1 MKENTNIIQFNKDSG
16 YEKVYP
22 IITNGLTGLTDKL
35 MSKDFAPIS
44 AISPL
49 IYNSRMSFITLQRPL
64 LASMYLENGLLQ
76 VLVDLPVEEA
86 FRGEFRILCDD
97 ELDHKDITKL
107 LTWFY
112 SDEVLGK
119 FKSSLKWSRLFGG
132 AGLIINTPQSKT
144 QEFSLDKVKQGGFL
158 EFYDCD
164 RWELN
169 IINDSGNLLDEFSS
183 VGKNNLFNYYGH
195 VIDGS
200 HVLLMNGVRPPSYL
214 RGLFSGW
221 GVSVGEAIVRSLNN
235 YLKNQNVS
243 YELVDEAKIDVYSIS
258 KYNTMLM
265 SPKGEEQV
273 LRHLNLVQETKNYQG
288 AIVHDTTDGYDQKQ
302 ISFSGLSDLA
312 RESRI
317 QVASDIRIPV
327 SKLFGISIS
336 NLNSSEEA
344 DIDNYINMV
353 ETTIRTPCKGLVNK
367 ILKIGCKHL
376 FGFVPEML
384 DFEYPSLKQTTE
396 KENIEI
402 KAGKMNMIIG
412 LQQAGIISSKTAVEL
427 VNREKLFSRD
437 LDPEEAV
444 ELKDFAEETEDVDV
458 GVLSRSTGGKYIRP
472 Y

>member
-1 MKENTNIIQFNKDSG
+1 MSENTNTNESYISRYSIM
-16 YEKVYP
+16 
-22 IITNGLTGLTDKL
+22 TNGLAGLTNKL
-35 MSKDFAPIS
+35 LASDFAPIS

-49 IYNSRMSFITLQRPL
+49 IYNTRMSFMTLQRPL
-64 LASMYLENGLLQ
+64 LAGMYLENGLLQ

-86 FRGEFRILCDD
+86 FRGEFKIISS
-97 ELDHKDITKL
+97 ELDNEDVSKL
-107 LTWFY
+107 QQWFY
-112 SDEVLGK
+112 SDEVLGR
-119 FKSSLKWSRLFGG
+119 FKSALKWSRLFGG

-144 QEFSLDKVKQGGFL
+144 EKFDLSKVRKDGFL
-158 EFYDCD
+158 EFYDAD

-169 IINDSGNLLDEFSS
+169 ILTDNGNILDEIGGANSHN
-183 VGKNNLFNYYGH
+183 VFNYYGH
-195 VIDGS
+195 IIDGS
-200 HVLLMNGVRPPSYL
+200 HVLVMNGIKAPSYL

-221 GVSVGEAIVRSLNN
+221 GVSVAESIVRSLNN

-243 YELVDEAKIDVYSIS
+243 YELVDEAKVDVYSIS

-273 LRHLNLVQETKNYQG
+273 LKHLEMVQQTKNYQG
-288 AIVHDTTDGYDQKQ
+288 AIVHDTSDGYDQKQ
-302 ISFSGLSDLA
+302 VSFSGLSDLA
-312 RESRI
+312 REARI

-353 ETTIRTPCKGLVNK
+353 ETTIRTPSKGLINQV
-367 ILKIGCKHL
+367 LKIGCMHL
-376 FGFVPEML
+376 FGFVPSVL

-402 KAGKMNMIIG
+402 KAGKINMIVG
-412 LQQAGIISSKTAVEL
+412 LQQAGIISSKTAAEL
-427 VNREKLFSRD
+427 VNREKLFSMEI
-437 LDPEEAV
+437 DPNESV
-444 ELKDFAEETEDVDV
+444 EIKEFADETEDSEV
-458 GVLSRSTGGKYIRP
+458 GKLRKSTGGKYVRP

>member
-1 MKENTNIIQFNKDSG
+1 MEKITNINNK
-16 YEKVYP
+16 EEQVFP
-22 IITNGLTGLTDKL
+22 IITNGLAGLTDKL
-35 MSKDFAPIS
+35 MSRDFAPIS

-49 IYNSRMSFITLQRPL
+49 VYNSRMSFITLQRPL
-64 LASMYLENGLLQ
+64 LADMYLENGLLQ

-86 FRGEFRILCDD
+86 FRGEFKIISDD
-97 ELDHKDITKL
+97 ELDHKDIAKL
-107 LTWFY
+107 LSWFY
-112 SDEVLGK
+112 SDEVLGR
-119 FKSSLKWSRLFGG
+119 FKSALKWSRLFGG

-144 QEFSLDKVKQGGFL
+144 EQFDLSKVKQGGFL

-169 IINDSGNLLDEFSS
+169 IINDSGNLLDQFVS
-183 VGKNNLFNYYGH
+183 VGKGNIFNYYGH
-195 VIDGS
+195 IIDGS
-200 HVLLMNGVRPPSYL
+200 HVLLMNGIRPPSYL

-221 GVSVGEAIVRSLNN
+221 GVSVGESIVRSLNN

-273 LRHLNLVQETKNYQG
+273 LRHLDMVQTTKNYQG

-367 ILKIGCKHL
+367 VLRIGCQHL
-376 FGFVPEML
+376 FGFVPEVL

-396 KENIEI
+396 KESIEI

-412 LQQAGIISSKTAVEL
+412 LQQAGIITSRTAVEL
-427 VNREKLFSRD
+427 VNREKLFSTD
-437 LDPEEAV
+437 LDPDEAV
-444 ELKDFAEETEDVDV
+444 ELKEFAEETESSDV
-458 GVLSRSTGGKYIRP
+458 GIMSRSTGGKYIRP

>member
-1 MKENTNIIQFNKDSG
+1 MSENTNTNESFVARYSIM
-16 YEKVYP
+16 
-22 IITNGLTGLTDKL
+22 TNGLTGLTNKL
-35 MSKDFAPIS
+35 LSSDFAPIS

-49 IYNSRMSFITLQRPL
+49 IYNSRMSYMTLQRPL

-86 FRGEFRILCDD
+86 FRGEFKIISS
-97 ELDHKDITKL
+97 ELDSADATKL
-107 LTWFY
+107 LDWWY
-112 SDEVLGK
+112 SDEVLGR
-119 FKSSLKWSRLFGG
+119 FKAALKWSRLFGG
-132 AGLIINTPQSKT
+132 AGLIINTPQRKT
-144 QEFSLDKVKQGGFL
+144 DEFNLSRVRQGGFL
-158 EFYDCD
+158 EFYDAD

-169 IINDSGNLLDEFSS
+169 IVNDSGNMLDRIGS
-183 VGKNNLFNYYGH
+183 VGTRNVFNYYGH
-195 VIDGS
+195 IIDGS
-200 HVLLMNGVRPPSYL
+200 HILIMRGIEAPSYL

-221 GVSVGEAIVRSLNN
+221 GVSVGESIVRSLNN

-243 YELVDEAKIDVYSIS
+243 YELVDEAKVDVYSIS

-273 LRHLNLVQETKNYQG
+273 LKHLEMVQQTKNYQG

-302 ISFSGLSDLA
+302 VSFSGLSDLA
-312 RESRI
+312 REARI

-344 DIDNYINMV
+344 DIDNYINMI

-367 ILKIGCKHL
+367 VLKIGCMHL
-376 FGFVPEML
+376 FGFVPEVL

-402 KAGKMNMIIG
+402 KAGKINMIVG

-427 VNREKLFSRD
+427 VNREKLFSME
-437 LDPEEAV
+437 LDPNEAV
-444 ELKDFAEETEDVDV
+444 ELKEFSEETSDSDV
-458 GVLSRSTGGKYIRP
+458 GVLSRSTGGKYVRP

>member
-1 MKENTNIIQFNKDSG
+1 MSENTNESYISRYNIM
-16 YEKVYP
+16 
-22 IITNGLTGLTDKL
+22 TNGLAGLTNKL
-35 MSKDFAPIS
+35 MAGDFAPIS

-49 IYNSRMSFITLQRPL
+49 IYNSRMSYMTLQRPL

-86 FRGEFRILCDD
+86 FRGEFKLISS
-97 ELDHKDITKL
+97 ELDNEDATKL
-107 LTWFY
+107 LEWWY
-112 SDEVLGK
+112 SDAVMGR
-119 FKSSLKWSRLFGG
+119 FKAALKWSRLFGG
-132 AGLIINTPQSKT
+132 AGLIINTLQPKTNEFDLSKVR
-144 QEFSLDKVKQGGFL
+144 KGGFL
-158 EFYDCD
+158 EFYDAD

-169 IINDSGNLLDEFSS
+169 IVNDSGNMLDRIGS
-183 VGKNNLFNYYGH
+183 VGTRNIFNYYGH
-195 VIDGS
+195 IIDGS
-200 HVLLMNGVRPPSYL
+200 HILIMRGIEAPSYL

-221 GVSVGEAIVRSLNN
+221 GVSVGESIVRSLNN

-243 YELVDEAKIDVYSIS
+243 YELVDEAKVDVYSIS

-273 LRHLNLVQETKNYQG
+273 LKHLEMVQQTKNYQG

-302 ISFSGLSDLA
+302 VSFSGLSDLA
-312 RESRI
+312 REARI

-344 DIDNYINMV
+344 DIDNYINMI
-353 ETTIRTPCKGLVNK
+353 ETTIRTPCKNLVNK
-367 ILKIGCKHL
+367 ILKIGCMHL
-376 FGFVPEML
+376 FGFVPDML

-402 KAGKMNMIIG
+402 KAGKINMIVG

-427 VNREKLFSRD
+427 VNREKLFSME
-437 LDPEEAV
+437 LDPNEAV
-444 ELKDFAEETEDVDV
+444 ELKEFSEETSDSDV
-458 GVLSRSTGGKYIRP
+458 GVLSRSTGGKYVRP

>member
-1 MKENTNIIQFNKDSG
+1 MSENTNTNESYVSRYSIM
-16 YEKVYP
+16 
-22 IITNGLTGLTDKL
+22 TNGLTGLTNKL
-35 MSKDFAPIS
+35 LASDFAPIS

-49 IYNSRMSFITLQRPL
+49 IYNSRMSYMTLQRPL

-86 FRGEFRILCDD
+86 FRGEFKLISS
-97 ELDHKDITKL
+97 ELDNEDATKL
-107 LTWFY
+107 LQWFY
-112 SDEVLGK
+112 SDSVLGR
-119 FKSSLKWSRLFGG
+119 FKAALKWSRLFGG
-132 AGLIINTPQSKT
+132 SGLIINTPQSKT
-144 QEFSLDKVKQGGFL
+144 EVFDVDKVKKGGFL
-158 EFYDCD
+158 EFYDAD

-169 IINDSGNLLDEFSS
+169 IVNDSGNMLDRLGS
-183 VGKNNLFNYYGH
+183 VGTRNIFNYYGH
-195 VIDGS
+195 IIDGS
-200 HVLLMNGVRPPSYL
+200 HILIMRGIEAPSYL

-221 GVSVGEAIVRSLNN
+221 GVSVGESIVRSLNN

-243 YELVDEAKIDVYSIS
+243 YELVDEAKVDVYSIS

-265 SPKGEEQV
+265 SPKGEEQI
-273 LRHLNLVQETKNYQG
+273 LKHLEMVQTAKNYQG

-302 ISFSGLSDLA
+302 VSFSGLSDLA
-312 RESRI
+312 REARI

-344 DIDNYINMV
+344 DIDNYINMI
-353 ETTIRTPCKGLVNK
+353 ETTIRTPCKGLINK
-367 ILKIGCKHL
+367 VLKIGCRHL
-376 FGFVPEML
+376 FGFIPEVL

-402 KAGKMNMIIG
+402 KAGKINMIVG

-427 VNREKLFSRD
+427 VNREKLFSME
-437 LDPEEAV
+437 LDPNEAV
-444 ELKDFAEETEDVDV
+444 ELKDFAEETSDSDV
-458 GVLSRSTGGKYIRP
+458 GVMARSTGGKYVRP

>member
-1 MKENTNIIQFNKDSG
+1 MEKNTNINNK
-16 YEKVYP
+16 EEQVFP
-22 IITNGLTGLTDKL
+22 IITNGLAGLTDKL
-35 MSKDFAPIS
+35 MSRDFAPIS

-49 IYNSRMSFITLQRPL
+49 VYNSRMSFITLQRPL

-86 FRGEFRILCDD
+86 FRGEFKIISDD
-97 ELDHKDITKL
+97 ELDHKDIAKL
-107 LTWFY
+107 LAWFY
-112 SDEVLGK
+112 SDEVLGR
-119 FKSSLKWSRLFGG
+119 FKSALKWSRLFGG

-144 QEFSLDKVKQGGFL
+144 EQFDLSKVKQGGFL

-169 IINDSGNLLDEFSS
+169 IVNDSGNLLDQFVS
-183 VGKNNLFNYYGH
+183 VGKGNIFNYYGH
-195 VIDGS
+195 IIDGS
-200 HVLLMNGVRPPSYL
+200 HVLLMNGIRPPSYL

-221 GVSVGEAIVRSLNN
+221 GVSVGESIVRSLNN

-273 LRHLNLVQETKNYQG
+273 LRHLDMVQTTKNYQG

-367 ILKIGCKHL
+367 VLRIGCQHL
-376 FGFVPEML
+376 FGFVPEVL

-396 KENIEI
+396 KESIEI

-412 LQQAGIISSKTAVEL
+412 LQQAGIITSRTAVEL
-427 VNREKLFSRD
+427 VNREKLFSTD
-437 LDPEEAV
+437 LDPDEAV
-444 ELKDFAEETEDVDV
+444 ELKEFAEETESSDV
-458 GVLSRSTGGKYIRP
+458 GIMSRSTGGKYIRP

>member
-1 MKENTNIIQFNKDSG
+1 MEKITNINNK
-16 YEKVYP
+16 EEQVFP
-22 IITNGLTGLTDKL
+22 IITNGLAGLTDKL

-49 IYNSRMSFITLQRPL
+49 VYNSRMSFITLQRPL
-64 LASMYLENGLLQ
+64 LADMYLENGLLQ

-86 FRGEFRILCDD
+86 FRGEFKIISDD
-97 ELDHKDITKL
+97 ELDHKDIAKL
-107 LTWFY
+107 LSWFY
-112 SDEVLGK
+112 SDEVLGR
-119 FKSSLKWSRLFGG
+119 FKSALKWSRLFGG

-144 QEFSLDKVKQGGFL
+144 EQFDLSKVKQGGFL

-169 IINDSGNLLDEFSS
+169 IVNDSGNLLDQFVS
-183 VGKNNLFNYYGH
+183 VGKGNIFNYYGH
-195 VIDGS
+195 IIDGS
-200 HVLLMNGVRPPSYL
+200 HVLLMNGIRPPSYL

-221 GVSVGEAIVRSLNN
+221 GVSVGESIVRSLNN

-273 LRHLNLVQETKNYQG
+273 LRHLDMVQTTKNYQG

-367 ILKIGCKHL
+367 VLRIGCQHL
-376 FGFVPEML
+376 FGFVPEVL

-396 KENIEI
+396 KESIEI

-412 LQQAGIISSKTAVEL
+412 LQQAGIITSRTAVEL
-427 VNREKLFSRD
+427 VNREKLFSTD
-437 LDPEEAV
+437 LDPDEAV
-444 ELKDFAEETEDVDV
+444 ELKEFAEETESSDV
-458 GVLSRSTGGKYIRP
+458 GIMSRSTGGKYIRP

>member
-1 MKENTNIIQFNKDSG
+1 MSENTNTNESYISRYSIM
-16 YEKVYP
+16 
-22 IITNGLTGLTDKL
+22 TNGLAGLTNKL
-35 MSKDFAPIS
+35 LASDFAPIS

-49 IYNSRMSFITLQRPL
+49 IYNTRMSFMTLQRPL
-64 LASMYLENGLLQ
+64 LAGMYLENGLLQ

-86 FRGEFRILCDD
+86 FRGEFKIISS
-97 ELDHKDITKL
+97 ELDNEDVAKL
-107 LTWFY
+107 QQWFY
-112 SDEVLGK
+112 SDEVLGR
-119 FKSSLKWSRLFGG
+119 FKSALKWSRLFGG

-144 QEFSLDKVKQGGFL
+144 EKFDLSKVKKDGFL
-158 EFYDCD
+158 EFYDAD

-169 IINDSGNLLDEFSS
+169 ILTDNGNILDEIGGADSHN
-183 VGKNNLFNYYGH
+183 VFNYYGH
-195 VIDGS
+195 IIDGS
-200 HVLLMNGVRPPSYL
+200 HVLVMNGIKAPSYL

-221 GVSVGEAIVRSLNN
+221 GVSVAESIVRSLNN

-243 YELVDEAKIDVYSIS
+243 YELVDEAKVDVYSIS

-273 LRHLNLVQETKNYQG
+273 LKHLEMVQQTKNYQG

-353 ETTIRTPCKGLVNK
+353 ETTIRTPCKGLVNQV
-367 ILKIGCKHL
+367 LKIGCMHL
-376 FGFVPEML
+376 FGFVPSVL

-396 KENIEI
+396 KETIEI
-402 KAGKMNMIIG
+402 KAGKINMIVG

-427 VNREKLFSRD
+427 VNREKLFSME
-437 LDPEEAV
+437 LDPNEAV
-444 ELKDFAEETEDVDV
+444 ELKDFADQTEDSDV
-458 GVLSRSTGGKYIRP
+458 GVMSRSTGGKYVRP

>member
-1 MKENTNIIQFNKDSG
+1 MEKNTNINNK
-16 YEKVYP
+16 EEQVFP
-22 IITNGLTGLTDKL
+22 IITNGLAGLTDKL
-35 MSKDFAPIS
+35 MSRDFAPIS

-49 IYNSRMSFITLQRPL
+49 VYNSRMSFITLQRPL

-86 FRGEFRILCDD
+86 FRGEFKIISDD
-97 ELDHKDITKL
+97 ELDHKDIAKL
-107 LTWFY
+107 LSWFY
-112 SDEVLGK
+112 SDEVLGR
-119 FKSSLKWSRLFGG
+119 FKSALKWSRLFGG

-144 QEFSLDKVKQGGFL
+144 EQFDLSKVKQGGFL

-169 IINDSGNLLDEFSS
+169 IVNDSGNLLDQFVS
-183 VGKNNLFNYYGH
+183 VGKGNIFNYYGH

-200 HVLLMNGVRPPSYL
+200 HVLLMNGIRPPSYL

-221 GVSVGEAIVRSLNN
+221 GVSVGESIVRSLNN

-273 LRHLNLVQETKNYQG
+273 LRHLDMVQTTKNYQG

-367 ILKIGCKHL
+367 VLRIGCQHL
-376 FGFVPEML
+376 FGFVPEVL

-396 KENIEI
+396 KESIEI

-412 LQQAGIISSKTAVEL
+412 LQQAGIITSRTAVEL
-427 VNREKLFSRD
+427 VNREKLFSTD
-437 LDPEEAV
+437 LDPDEAV
-444 ELKDFAEETEDVDV
+444 ELKEFAEETESSEV
-458 GVLSRSTGGKYIRP
+458 GIMSRSTGGKYIRP

>member
-1 MKENTNIIQFNKDSG
+1 MEKNTNINNK
-16 YEKVYP
+16 EEQVFP
-22 IITNGLTGLTDKL
+22 IITNGLAGLTDKL
-35 MSKDFAPIS
+35 MSRDFAPIS

-49 IYNSRMSFITLQRPL
+49 VYNSRMSFITLQRPL

-86 FRGEFRILCDD
+86 FRGEFKIISDD
-97 ELDHKDITKL
+97 ELDHKDIAKL
-107 LTWFY
+107 LAWFY
-112 SDEVLGK
+112 SDEVLGR
-119 FKSSLKWSRLFGG
+119 FKSALKWSRLFGG

-144 QEFSLDKVKQGGFL
+144 EQFDLSKVKQGGFL

-169 IINDSGNLLDEFSS
+169 IVNDSGNLLDQFVS
-183 VGKNNLFNYYGH
+183 VGKGNIFNYYGH
-195 VIDGS
+195 IIDGS
-200 HVLLMNGVRPPSYL
+200 HVLLMNGIRPPSYL

-221 GVSVGEAIVRSLNN
+221 GVSVGESIVRSLNN

-273 LRHLNLVQETKNYQG
+273 LRHLDMVQTTKNYQG

-367 ILKIGCKHL
+367 VLRIGCQHL
-376 FGFVPEML
+376 FGFIPEVL

-396 KENIEI
+396 KESIEI

-412 LQQAGIISSKTAVEL
+412 LQQAGIITSRTAVEL
-427 VNREKLFSRD
+427 VNREKLFSTD
-437 LDPEEAV
+437 LDPDEAV
-444 ELKDFAEETEDVDV
+444 ELKEFAEETESSDV
-458 GVLSRSTGGKYIRP
+458 GIMSRSTGGKYIRP

>member
-1 MKENTNIIQFNKDSG
+1 
-16 YEKVYP
+16 
-22 IITNGLTGLTDKL
+22 
-35 MSKDFAPIS
+35 
-44 AISPL
+44 
-49 IYNSRMSFITLQRPL
+49 
-64 LASMYLENGLLQ
+64 
-76 VLVDLPVEEA
+76 
-86 FRGEFRILCDD
+86 
-97 ELDHKDITKL
+97 
-107 LTWFY
+107 
-112 SDEVLGK
+112 
-119 FKSSLKWSRLFGG
+119 
-132 AGLIINTPQSKT
+132 
-144 QEFSLDKVKQGGFL
+144 
-158 EFYDCD
+158 
-164 RWELN
+164 
-169 IINDSGNLLDEFSS
+169 
-183 VGKNNLFNYYGH
+183 
-195 VIDGS
+195 
-200 HVLLMNGVRPPSYL
+200 MNGVRPPSYL

-396 KENIEI
+396 KESIEI